1 MFILIDKAFCFI
13 GKKEKIIDIYLHK
26 LKYIRNFAPFC
37 IHDRFSRLSNSFLKT
52 KTIYNKNYKS
62 TKHMNFNFTKTCCSA
77 LLLAVMSFG
86 MEAQA
91 QGISDL
97 VSVKPTGEGWYQ
109 ITRNMSASDIADQ
122 LASNKNF
129 LEQIGDLFGN
139 LTRNDYLYVAEEF
152 AKEQTIFGVKT
163 GQRTYG
169 AKYKNGLTE
178 QISTGDVNTYFYV
191 KPVEGKED
199 VYTIR
204 SYNGHYLHADGTFS
218 VNPEELYLGP
228 AFDLQF
234 YSNYTSKGWW
244 DPVPG
249 LINTVLNGILG
260 IGGINNTVKF
270 FNDVNGVSIGS
281 ATTTFDTKTATDIL
295 NLFNVELPIGFKASY
310 KATSWQQTVSEVTKT
325 ETDENGETITTT
337 ETVRGDYL
345 DAKNVNALKMGWD
358 ALGSLNTGGDYT
370 KMANA
375 LLQFALNNFC
385 SDSYRF
391 HKIDLNN
398 VAAGGDGYLGSI
410 IGALDRKQL
419 IPYTVEIEG
428 WDGTFTVNK
437 PMDTRDGTGIT
448 GFIDKIIQG
457 ATGVTTVNQLTHTN
471 ASVIINSNATHK
483 EFESAPLYNGATIF
497 AVKGNSLFNKKEGSF
512 VDAGTEHECSNVVI
526 TPYDYSNGLWGLG
539 ANGVQDFSKCI
550 SAACVDEE
558 NHIIHVYFT
567 EPGKQWKVNCEEGK
581 YVTRNAPFALEL
593 ATLSGLGEVGGFFE
607 GTSDN
612 VEVTYPVAVNG
623 QELLLQKIDGVIPA
637 HTPVL
642 MKNTHKQSY
651 LPWDLDLKVTHH
663 MYFKV
668 VDSDD
673 VAPSDNLLHGVCF
686 AYDLDS
692 DVNAYVLKTIDG
704 KQKFYKLNQE
714 DRKLAP
720 WRAYLEWDGAAGSAL
735 RIAGFDEDLEG
746 VGTVLA
752 DDENAPI
759 YDLSGRRVNSSNGVT
774 ISAGKKYITK

>member
-1 MFILIDKAFCFI
+1 MI
-13 GKKEKIIDIYLHK
+13 KI
-26 LKYIRNFAPFC
+26 
-37 IHDRFSRLSNSFLKT
+37 SNLWRSGLVV
-52 KTIYNKNYKS
+52 
-62 TKHMNFNFTKTCCSA
+62 A
-77 LLLAVMSFG
+77 AMSFG
-86 MEAQA
+86 MTAMAQ
-91 QGISDL
+91 
-97 VSVKPTGEGWYQ
+97 KPSGEGWYQ
-109 ITRNMSASDIADQ
+109 ITRNMSASDVAEQ

-129 LEQIGDLFGN
+129 LEQIGDFFGN

-178 QISTGDVNTYFYV
+178 QISSGDVNTYFYV
-191 KPVEGKED
+191 APVEGKED

-218 VNPEELYLGP
+218 VNPEELHLGP

-249 LINTVLNGILG
+249 LINTALNGILG

-270 FNDVNGVSIGS
+270 FNNVNGVSIGS
-281 ATTTFDTKTATDIL
+281 ATSSFDTKTATDIL
-295 NLFNVELPIGFKASY
+295 NMFQIELPIGFKSSY
-310 KATSWQQTVSEVTKT
+310 KATSWQQSVTEVTTT
-325 ETDENGETITTT
+325 ETNDKGETVTKT

-370 KMANA
+370 KFANA

-448 GFIDKIIQG
+448 GFFDKIIQG

-471 ASVIINSNATHK
+471 ASVIINSDAAHN

-497 AVKGNSLFNKKEGSF
+497 AVKNNSLFNKKEGSF
-512 VDAGTEHECSNVVI
+512 VDAGTEHECNNVVI
-526 TPYDYSNGLWGLG
+526 TPYEYSNGLWGLG

-550 SAACVDEE
+550 SAACVDEK
-558 NHIIHVYFT
+558 NHVIHVYFT

-593 ATLSGLGEVGGFFE
+593 AKLSGLGEVGGFFE
-607 GTSDN
+607 GTSDD
-612 VEVTYPVAVNG
+612 VEVTYPTTVNG
-623 QELLLQKIDGVIPA
+623 QEIELQPINGVIPA
-637 HTPVL
+637 HTPVI
-642 MKNTHKQSY
+642 MKNTHTQSWI
-651 LPWDLDLKVTHH
+651 PLDRKVTHH

-668 VDSDD
+668 VDSNDA
-673 VAPSDNLLHGVCF
+673 APTDNLLHGVCF
-686 AYDLDS
+686 QYTLAADI
-692 DVNAYVLKTIDG
+692 NAYVLKTLND
-704 KQKFYKLNQE
+704 KQKFYKLNQT
-714 DRKLAP
+714 DRTLAP
-720 WRAYLEWDGAAGSAL
+720 WRAYLEWNGAANSAL
-735 RIAGFDEDLEG
+735 RIVGFDEETEG
-746 VGTVLA
+746 IDSVIA
-752 DDENAPI
+752 PEAENAPI

-774 ISAGKKYITK
+774 ISAGKKYIAK